1 MITYSSLISYLKEIV
16 DNGHHRGIPNRFHNN
31 LINLETIKSICRQD
45 VLGKSI
51 VELINILASNDKMHF
66 AFLNFAKSF
75 CESLLHHRYFK
86 TSKLIKSNVHYD
98 LKYEILTYRCYNNL
112 KVFDYACEDDGLVE
126 YACRYCS
133 PHTLKKLVNHRN
145 PKVRSVVYLRLG
157 PRFTVDNM
165 LKDSLKENR
174 IRGLELSP
182 MNKENL
188 CSFANDRSLEV
199 VFEVLLK
206 VADKDLPYFFKFL
219 KRNDSWQSDEIIRR
233 LKKRMS
239 NIK

>member
-1 MITYSSLISYLKEIV
+1 MITYSSLMNYLREIIENGNHKGIS
-16 DNGHHRGIPNRFHNN
+16 NRFYNKK
-31 LINLETIKSICRQD
+31 INLKTIRSICRQD

-51 VELINILASNDKMHF
+51 MYLVNKIANNDEMHVS
-66 AFLNFAKSF
+66 FLNFAKCF

-86 TSKLIKSNVHYD
+86 TSKLIKSDAHHD
-98 LKYEILTYRCYNNL
+98 LKYEILTYRCYNDL

-126 YACRYCS
+126 YASKYCS

-145 PKVRSVVYLRLG
+145 PKVRSIVYVRLG
-157 PRFTVDNM
+157 PRFTIDNM
-165 LKDSLKENR
+165 LEDSLKENR

-188 CSFANDRSLEV
+188 CSFANDRSLDV

-206 VADKDLPYFFKFL
+206 VPDKDLPYFFKFL
-219 KRNDSWQSDEIIRR
+219 KRNNSCQSDEIIRR